1 MASGFPGG
9 GGGGFSGISSG
20 GGGGGGG
27 GSDSFFAGRS
37 MNSSFQPN
45 NTQLPYRAQQQLP
58 QIFVDQ
64 SPQIGHHR
72 TLYHQQL
79 QQHQQSPA
87 SSYMGKRALS
97 DFQPLNSL
105 LRSVKPRIFQ
115 NNGGDFSGNFA
126 SNTNN
131 FSAENSFSA
140 LSSQRYGLPLLQH
153 LRPQPINVQ
162 PQQTLQGVPFAQTR
176 TQNKGVG
183 IGSGGSGGS
192 GQEAEK
198 KMMNR
203 LQELEKQLLDDDD
216 DEVEA
221 ELEEGQSDAVSV
233 ITNANSEWSETIQ
246 NLITPSSSPNDN
258 NNTNNSAGQNQISPS
273 PSPSS
278 SSSSSTTTAA
288 TAAPAAA
295 GAPSLA
301 ICSREVLLEA
311 ASAIYDGKTESAA
324 EILSRLTKSPANGKG
339 NSEQRLM
346 DCLFAALKS
355 KVNPAENPPPVADL
369 YGKEHAES
377 TQLLFELSPCFKLG
391 FMAANLAIL
400 ESTLQNNKNSVFH
413 VVDFDL
419 GKGGQ
424 YMNLLYALS
433 EKLNGKNPAAAAA
446 AAAAK
451 ITAVVL
457 DSTEEE
463 KERLNAVGETL
474 RQVAERVGVTL
485 QFKVVTCNLADLT
498 RESLGCEPDEPLAVN
513 FAFKLY
519 RMPDESVSTDNPR
532 DELLRRVKAMEPCI
546 VTMVEQDMNAN
557 TAPFMTR
564 VNESCRYYSALF
576 ESIDSTVPRETEREK
591 VEEGLGRK
599 LANTIACEGRE
610 RVERCEVFGKWRARM
625 GMAGFKLEPLSENVT
640 ESMKARLES
649 GNRANPGFTVKE
661 ENGGACFGWMGKSLT
676 VASAWR

>member
-9 GGGGFSGISSG
+9 GGFT
-20 GGGGGGG
+20 GGG
-27 GSDSFFAGRS
+27 GSDSFFGNRS
-37 MNSSFQPN
+37 MNSSN
-45 NTQLPYRAQQQLP
+45 GNSQLPYRAQQQLP
-58 QIFVDQ
+58 QIFLDP
-64 SPQIGHHR
+64 SSQIGNRNH
-72 TLYHQQL
+72 YQFQQ
-79 QQHQQSPA
+79 QQQQTPA

-97 DFQPLNSL
+97 DFQGINPALNSLL
-105 LRSVKPRIFQ
+105 LRSVKPRVY
-115 NNGGDFSGNFA
+115 GGDFSGNF
-126 SNTNN
+126 SNNN
-131 FSAENSFSA
+131 FSSENTFSA
-140 LSSQRYGLPLLQH
+140 LSSQRYGLPLLQQ
-153 LRPQPINVQ
+153 LRPQPINVVSNL
-162 PQQTLQGVPFAQTR
+162 PQQTLQGVPTR
-176 TQNKGVG
+176 TQNRGVV
-183 IGSGGSGGS
+183 GS
-192 GQEAEK
+192 GQESEK

-203 LQELEKQLLDDDD
+203 LQELEKQLLDDD
-216 DEVEA
+216 EEA
-221 ELEEGQSDAVSV
+221 EEEGQSDAVSV
-233 ITNANSEWSETIQ
+233 ITNTNSEWSETIQ
-246 NLITPSSSPNDN
+246 NLITPSSSPNEN
-258 NNTNNSAGQNQISPS
+258 GNVVQNQISPS

-278 SSSSSTTTAA
+278 SSTSSSTTTAA
-288 TAAPAAA
+288 TAAAAT
-295 GAPSLA
+295 APPV
-301 ICSREVLLEA
+301 ICSRQALLEA
-311 ASAIYDGKTESAA
+311 ASAIYDGKSESAA
-324 EILSRLTKSPANGKG
+324 EILSRLTRSGKG

-346 DCLFAALKS
+346 DYLFSALKS
-355 KVNPAENPPPVADL
+355 RVNPAENPPPVAEL

-400 ESTLQNNKNSVFH
+400 EAALEEGNNSNSNNKKSVFH

-433 EKLNGKNPAAAAA
+433 ERINGKNPAAAVATAA
-446 AAAAK
+446 AAVVVK

-457 DSTEEE
+457 DSGSEEE
-463 KERLNAVGETL
+463 KERLNAVGDTL

-485 QFKVVTCNLADLT
+485 QFKAVSCNLTDLT
-498 RESLGCEPDEPLAVN
+498 RESLMCQPDEPLAVN

-532 DELLRRVKAMEPCI
+532 DELLRRVKAMEPRV
-546 VTMVEQDMNAN
+546 VTMVEQEINSN

-564 VNESCRYYSALF
+564 VNESCGYYTSLF
-576 ESIDSTVPRETEREK
+576 ESIDSTVPREPEREK

-599 LANTIACEGRE
+599 LSNTIACEGRE

-625 GMAGFKLEPLSENVT
+625 GMAGFKLQPLSQNVT

-661 ENGGACFGWMGKSLT
+661 ENGGASFGWMGKSLT